1 MTPHPI
7 DTMPADIVEEALALL
22 YCPEQGGWNTAVF
35 FERRW
40 VDFATMILE
49 LEPTHWL
56 PLPPDPEGDEPSPER
71 IVPWDPEE

>member
-22 YCPEQGGWNTAVF
+22 CCPEQGGWNTAVF

-56 PLPPDPEGDEPSPER
+56 KASPDLEDSHE
-71 IVPWDPEE
+71 